1 MDGRRRRRRSTSAAV
16 YIPIA
21 ALLVIFLTV
30 YGSSAFMKIIRIEV
44 DGTSRYSRAEIVAAA
59 GIAPGENI
67 ILVDTVS
74 VKQRIYR
81 ELPYISLVEVTRSMP
96 DTIIIEV
103 RESTP
108 LAAVSIGKRTAV
120 IDSAGKVLHLTD
132 EAQTDLI
139 EVRGVSALEAIAGS
153 IMKVGPDDES
163 KLRYMIQILTAV
175 EDAGMSADITY
186 LDITSISNI
195 SIDFLERRVLLGSPE
210 ELEDKLAE
218 LPDRIAEIEA
228 LSPGDKDGVFNMSRR
243 PWRWEPDR

>member
-1 MDGRRRRRRSTSAAV
+1 MDGRRKRRRSTSAAV

-21 ALLVIFLTV
+21 ALLVIFLMV

-44 DGTSRYSRAEIVAAA
+44 EGTSRYSRAEIITAA

-81 ELPYISLVEVTRSMP
+81 ELPYISLVEVSRSMP

-103 RESTP
+103 RESVP
-108 LAAVSIGKRTAV
+108 IAAVSAGKRTAV
-120 IDSAGKVLHLTD
+120 TDSAGKVLRLTD
-132 EAQTDLI
+132 EAQQGLI
-139 EVRGVSALEAIAGS
+139 EIRGLSVTEAIAGS
-153 IMKVGPDDES
+153 VLKVGADDES
-163 KLRYMIQILTAV
+163 KLKYMVQILSAI
-175 EDAGMSADITY
+175 EDAGLSGDVTY

-195 SIDFLERRVLLGSPE
+195 SIDCLGRKVLLGSHE
-210 ELEDKLAE
+210 EIVDKLAG
-218 LPDRIAEIEA
+218 LPGRIAEIEE
-228 LSPGDKDGVFNMSRR
+228 LSPGDKDGVFNMSHR